1 MELIDELE
9 PTQRGPYSGGI
20 GGISFTGDMD
30 MALALRTMVFP
41 ASRTDTIYSYKDVN
55 HRREWVVHIQAGA
68 GIVADSDP
76 ESEYQETMNKAAGLG
91 RAIDLAEASFLQ

>member
-1 MELIDELE
+1 MVQTHQFLSEILSITHLVLAKWVFSC
-9 PTQRGPYSGGI
+9 PGI
-20 GGISFTGDMD
+20 HFCTFY
-30 MALALRTMVFP
+30 AV
-41 ASRTDTIYSYKDVN
+41 
-55 HRREWVVHIQAGA
+55 QAGA